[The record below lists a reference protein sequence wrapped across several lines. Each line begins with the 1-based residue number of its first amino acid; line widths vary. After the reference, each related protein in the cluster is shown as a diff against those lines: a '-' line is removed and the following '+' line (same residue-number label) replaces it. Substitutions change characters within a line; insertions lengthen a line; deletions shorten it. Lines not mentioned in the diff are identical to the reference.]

1 MFNKT
6 LTIDSYKFIKMIAKA
21 TKIEKGLLLLV
32 IVANL
37 SFTEYRPK
45 DYTLDVK
52 TKQVFIVGSQKYLTA
67 TVKLTNN
74 TSDTLK
80 YLSWSCSFQMF
91 YLIKS
96 EALKMAGYKCTKNI
110 PVVLILPP
118 NKSDTV
124 NLTLKVNE
132 GYTKPIKYTIGMQ
145 LVKNE
150 GDNLRDQLL
159 YKPMKCVIIWAAEA
173 TSPK

>member
-1 MFNKT
+1 M
-6 LTIDSYKFIKMIAKA
+6 KMITKT
-21 TKIEKGLLLLV
+21 TKIEKALLLFI

-37 SFTEYRPK
+37 SFIKYRPK

-52 TKQVFIVGSQKYLTA
+52 TKQVFMQGSQKYLTA

-91 YLIKS
+91 YLLKS
-96 EALKMAGYKCTKNI
+96 EAVKIAGYKCTKNI

-118 NKSDTV
+118 NKSNSV
-124 NLTLKVNE
+124 ELNLKVNE
-132 GYTKPIKYTIGMQ
+132 GYTKPIKYTIGIR
-145 LVKNE
+145 LAKNE
-150 GDNLRDQLL
+150 RDNSLNQLL
-159 YKPMKCVIIWAAEA
+159 HKPMKYLIIWADEA
-173 TSPK
+173 TSTN